1 VFAVGS
7 LALGGVGNADNST
20 AAITVQTT
28 SSAGQIFIAVM
39 TLGDPPTA
47 TAEAPIRLV
56 NAQGQNTSV
65 VQVLNSGDT
74 RCRGADVR
82 FAVATPVATSSLQKW
97 CLDIAVPATGSQVSG
112 TVNGSQTTLTLN
124 VQHQTALTWPIVYV
138 VAGLVLA
145 VLIVFFSPANVGGLI
160 RRFRLGASIADN
172 ESRQTRGIR
181 GLNDHW
187 RRDARTARVDT
198 TSIDFVGSVV
208 EVVKNGSAREDAAR
222 AVLQRAVAVTK
233 LPAHAAVVDA
243 ALREAE
249 REDYVV
255 GDFFDGDFT
264 VRELPASVL
273 ASQLAQAEAIQERLI
288 RAHTRVP
295 PEGQP
300 GHDNLT
306 DEVDRLERELQR
318 TRPEHLADL
327 THSVE
332 TLESDLLHVNMI
344 PADQIAAVPTLTA
357 FAGPGAFAAVR
368 LLRQPGAVAV
378 PGPAVLAVG
387 VSPEARRFA
396 WTALGRIV
404 QAVAFIPML
413 VAGATTF
420 ATTYLANK
428 TFGTVPDYLTLTL
441 AAVGTSAATGAVAGL
456 LLWRSAA
463 TPPSGGHA

>member
-1 VFAVGS
+1 
-7 LALGGVGNADNST
+7 
-20 AAITVQTT
+20 
-28 SSAGQIFIAVM
+28 
-39 TLGDPPTA
+39 
-47 TAEAPIRLV
+47 
-56 NAQGQNTSV
+56 
-65 VQVLNSGDT
+65 
-74 RCRGADVR
+74 
-82 FAVATPVATSSLQKW
+82 
-97 CLDIAVPATGSQVSG
+97 
-112 TVNGSQTTLTLN
+112 
-124 VQHQTALTWPIVYV
+124 
-138 VAGLVLA
+138 
-145 VLIVFFSPANVGGLI
+145 
-160 RRFRLGASIADN
+160 
-172 ESRQTRGIR
+172 
-181 GLNDHW
+181 
-187 RRDARTARVDT
+187 
-198 TSIDFVGSVV
+198 
-208 EVVKNGSAREDAAR
+208 
-222 AVLQRAVAVTK
+222 
-233 LPAHAAVVDA
+233 
-243 ALREAE
+243 
-249 REDYVV
+249 
-255 GDFFDGDFT
+255 
-264 VRELPASVL
+264 
-273 ASQLAQAEAIQERLI
+273 
-288 RAHTRVP
+288 VP

-368 LLRQPGAVAV
+368 LLRQPGALAA